1 MKKFCFITTAYKIVR
16 EQYPKMKFG
25 FSSVEYHSDYI
36 ADVYFVAPGVT
47 LKIRIEKSVY
57 DNPEYVYIITRI

>member
-1 MKKFCFITTAYKIVR
+1 MKNFCFITTAYRIIR

-25 FSSVEYHSDYI
+25 FASIEYHGDYI

-47 LKIRIEKSVY
+47 LRIRIEKSVY

>member
-1 MKKFCFITTAYKIVR
+1 MKKFCFITTAYKIIR

-25 FSSVEYHSDYI
+25 FSSVEYHGDYM

-47 LKIRIEKSVY
+47 LRIRIEKSVY
-57 DNPEYVYIITRI
+57 DNPEYVYSIVRI

>member
-1 MKKFCFITTAYKIVR
+1 MKKFCFITTAYKIIR

-25 FSSVEYHSDYI
+25 FSSIEYHGDYI

-47 LKIRIEKSVY
+47 LRIRIEKSVY
-57 DNPEYVYIITRI
+57 DNPEYVYYITRI